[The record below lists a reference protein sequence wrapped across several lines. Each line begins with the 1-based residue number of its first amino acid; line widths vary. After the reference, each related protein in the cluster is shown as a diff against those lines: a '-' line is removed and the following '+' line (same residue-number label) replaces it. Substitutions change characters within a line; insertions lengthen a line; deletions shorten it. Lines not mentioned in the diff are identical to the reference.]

1 MDLSKLRENL
11 LAGAA
16 GRAAL
21 RTAEFFYTL
30 GVKINNYA
38 FDKGWRKQCAVNTR
52 VACIGN
58 ITAGGTG
65 KTTAVLLAAE
75 QLAKAGVRTSI
86 LSRGYKRSGAKKDEI
101 TIIFDNARPDWRQ
114 TGDEPYMM
122 ASLLAPYKVPVLVG
136 ADRYA
141 AANEALRQ
149 FKSQVILLDDGFQH
163 RRLRRDA
170 DIILIDAKNPFGGGR
185 MLPYGTLR
193 EPATAIKRAALA
205 IITHSDLVPARRIED
220 IKDQIRL
227 INEDIEI
234 LCAAHKPD
242 YFFDLVARTR
252 VELADLKGAAAVF
265 SAIGEPESFEQT
277 LRNLGLEVKRAWR
290 FADHASYTLDD
301 MRDFEAL
308 RGGLPLI
315 TTFKDAVKLPEGWQD
330 IIKGGL
336 YILAVNMEIAG
347 GDLPAFLEVLYPG
360 IGKKK

>member
-1 MDLSKLRENL
+1 MDLSKLREKL
-11 LAGAA
+11 LAGAI

-21 RTAEFFYTL
+21 RAVEFFYAL
-30 GVKINNYA
+30 GVKLNNYA
-38 FDKGWRKQCAVNTR
+38 FDKGWRPSRAVNTR
-52 VACIGN
+52 VVCIGN

-65 KTTAVLLAAE
+65 KTTAVLLAAA
-75 QLAKAGVRTSI
+75 QLARAGVRTAI
-86 LSRGYKRSGAKKDEI
+86 VSRGYKRSGSKKGEI
-101 TIIFDNARPDWRQ
+101 TVIFDNARPDWRQ

-122 ASLLAPYKVPVLVG
+122 ASLLAPYKVPVLVS

-141 AANEALRQ
+141 AANEALRR
-149 FKSQVILLDDGFQH
+149 FKSQVVLLDDGFQH

-185 MLPYGTLR
+185 LLPFGTLR
-193 EPATAIKRAALA
+193 EPASALKRAALA
-205 IITHSDLVPARRIED
+205 IITHSDLTPARRVED

-234 LCAAHKPD
+234 LCAVHKPD
-242 YFFDLVARTR
+242 YFFDLAAQAR

-277 LRNLGLEVKRAWR
+277 LRNIGIDIKRAWR

-301 MRDFEAL
+301 MRNFEAL

-330 IIKGGL
+330 AVKGRL
-336 YILAVNMEIAG
+336 YILAVNMEIADG
-347 GDLPAFLEVLYPG
+347 ALPAFMEALYPG
-360 IGKKK
+360 AGKNK